1 MPERVVVASG
11 SGIFKSRID
20 KTTDAGAAFSQ
31 GKTLTETPARAE

>member
-11 SGIFKSRID
+11 SGIFTSRID

-31 GKTLTETPARAE
+31 GKTLIETPARAE